1 MSNVKIDRNNS
12 IDSGILRSS
21 DSVKQVK
28 DNPDFEAFQRKVAGK
43 SFCRRAVGVITGVFG
58 GAGAAVGGI
67 FAIKVGIAAMIG
79 TLAGLVGAAAAP
91 FVLIGMGALCIAA
104 IIGGIVFFVKNRK
117 ENIYIKELNKL
128 LQSDGVE
135 DKIENKK
142 QAISYLNEM
151 ISKHKKGSVE
161 YNATV
166 RFLNENTEI
175 FKLCLKSK
183 DCKLFDGTT
192 KFLN

>member
-91 FVLIGMGALCIAA
+91 FVLIGIGALCIAA
-104 IIGGIVFFVKNRK
+104 IIGGVVLFVKNSK

-128 LQSDGVE
+128 LQSE
-135 DKIENKK
+135 DVNNKK
-142 QAISYLNEM
+142 RAISYLNEM